1 MGEGEERRKRERER
15 GKIKKSAFIEERNV
29 SSPYACFCLPPLE
42 EINFPPS
49 SVTLHPSTFLRTV
62 EHVLEIFIRLTRSS
76 WKRRKLDG
84 QWKRLW
90 PIYSFAWVTT
100 KIRTS
105 ISKVVGNT
113 DGNESTSSSK
123 FQLKMDRKLDLSEFG
138 KILLFFF
145 FFSIKK
151 KFQQIISVS
160 TNISINQISSRQRS
174 CQFCGFKESKF
185 WFSKNF
191 RVKIFLIK
199 LYKIQ
204 N

>member
-105 ISKVVGNT
+105 ISRVVGNT

-145 FFSIKK
+145 FFYQEKI
-151 KFQQIISVS
+151 S
-160 TNISINQISSRQRS
+160 TNFIMTMFLSVLRVQRIEILIFEEFSS
-174 CQFCGFKESKF
+174 E
-185 WFSKNF
+185 NF
-191 RVKIFLIK
+191 L
-199 LYKIQ
+199 